1 MADTFRSFPGLQA
14 PHGLALFGPFAAFG
28 VVTVFARQASL
39 SSLCATL
46 RAALA
51 EDETEGGSV
60 LTGVSELPNDAG
72 VSVRMLGA
80 SGSVVD
86 RARTTTWNA
95 ARQHLL
101 GVPAFDVR
109 KP

>member
-1 MADTFRSFPGLQA
+1 
-14 PHGLALFGPFAAFG
+14 
-28 VVTVFARQASL
+28 
-39 SSLCATL
+39 LCTTL
-46 RAALA
+46 RTALA